1 MRTTLHPSQ
10 AAPLTILTQPLLSGR
25 PSPPPSIPVNKKPP
39 LQHPVSSPLPDH
51 SKPALQREGRRIKPG
66 QSLSLRSSPDALSLP
81 GLHHLPL
88 LLPFWRSDQGPGDLL
103 YSCGSSGRPA
113 GLPYSSGFFLGSGEP
128 SPLCKY
134 RGRAITGPWKP
145 GVWERSKGRSQ
156 QPARLQL
163 QGRELTS
170 PVPTHPF
177 PHGVPTHFYFLV
189 QAPPAIPNVE
199 IPEGSTSPLR
209 VGVADSN
216 RKQVSLTPDTWE
228 GGGASALDGC

>member
-25 PSPPPSIPVNKKPP
+25 PSPPPPIPVNKKPP

-113 GLPYSSGFFLGSGEP
+113 CLIHQVSSWDPGNPAPCANTGGGP
-128 SPLCKY
+128 S
-134 RGRAITGPWKP
+134 
-145 GVWERSKGRSQ
+145 
-156 QPARLQL
+156 
-163 QGRELTS
+163 
-170 PVPTHPF
+170 
-177 PHGVPTHFYFLV
+177 
-189 QAPPAIPNVE
+189 QAPGSLGCGSEVR
-199 IPEGSTSPLR
+199 EGPSSPP
-209 VGVADSN
+209 DSSF
-216 RKQVSLTPDTWE
+216 RGGSSHHLFPRTLSPTVSQPISISWSKPRQPSLTWRSLR
-228 GGGASALDGC
+228 GARVL